1 METPQRDGLFRRGA
15 NGVFMTGTKTR
26 VAAAALIIALSFGQA
41 QAATSDCWSA
51 QTIAA
56 AKVRD
61 LQTMLMV
68 AGLRCRGGRNDVLAG
83 YNRFVSANRS
93 AIVAVNDQLKSHFR
107 TAYGATEG
115 QRSYDRFTTALANAY
130 GAGGA
135 GSSDCADMANL
146 ASEAADARGS
156 SATLTAI
163 AQRRGFDP
171 DLPTR
176 SCSIR
181 IAAK

>member
-1 METPQRDGLFRRGA
+1 MNRNLGR
-15 NGVFMTGTKTR
+15 
-26 VAAAALIIALSFGQA
+26 AAGAALMAAFAFGQA

-51 QTIAA
+51 QEISA

-68 AGLRCRGGRNDVLAG
+68 AGLRCRSTGTDVLAG
-83 YNRFVSANRS
+83 YNRFVANNRM
-93 AIVAVNDQLKSHFR
+93 AIVEVNNRLKGHFNA
-107 TAYGATEG
+107 AYGAVEG

-130 GAGGA
+130 GAGAEGA
-135 GSSDCADMANL
+135 GNCADMANL
-146 ASEAADARGS
+146 ADDAAAARAPGALHALAAS
-156 SATLTAI
+156 
-163 AQRRGFDP
+163 RGMSP

-176 SCSIR
+176 RCPVQ